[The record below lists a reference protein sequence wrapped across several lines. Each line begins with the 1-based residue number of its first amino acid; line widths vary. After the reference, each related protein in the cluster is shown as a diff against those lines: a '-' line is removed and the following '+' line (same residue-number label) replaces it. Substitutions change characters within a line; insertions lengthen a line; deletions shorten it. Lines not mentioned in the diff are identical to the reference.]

1 MFSYKYSLPLQS
13 LTSHFITLYFLSSQ
27 YSLNNMTDV
36 EVTPVVEEVPAE
48 TAAEAEVV
56 EEAATETAVE
66 EES

>member
-1 MFSYKYSLPLQS
+1 
-13 LTSHFITLYFLSSQ
+13 
-27 YSLNNMTDV
+27 MTDV